1 MDNTRKAGTKVNR
14 TDAQQ
19 VKPRNPRP
27 TIGLLTY
34 GVGDPNN
41 QSLWSGVEDV
51 VQQQGTNLVC
61 FPGNP
66 IQSSQGFE
74 SQANVLYDLVSPEE
88 IDGLVI
94 WSGALAHHIGVEEI
108 DSFCKRYRPL
118 PMVSI
123 AQALEGIPSV
133 LADNYQGMYDP
144 VHHLIKVHGY
154 RRIAF
159 VQGPAGHQ
167 EAEMRYQAYVDALA
181 EHELTVDP
189 GLVVPGAFTKQS
201 GITAMNLLLDERGLS
216 PQKDFEAVVADG
228 DITALGVLEALK
240 ARGVRVPEDVAL
252 VGFDDIPAAR
262 LATPP
267 LTTARY
273 SFYDQGRRAAE
284 ILLAQIEGQEV
295 PERTE
300 LPIKLIVRQSCGCMP
315 PAVVQ
320 AAVGPT
326 AEADKNETFEDL
338 ADKDHPYAGQRE
350 RILSE
355 MVEAI
360 GNPSTNASSAWA
372 EQLLD
377 AFSSELTGQSAGAFL
392 STLTDILHQ
401 ATTETREVII
411 WQEAI
416 SVLRRHTL
424 PSLSDNRIQSQ
435 AEDLWQQARVVIGER
450 AWRAQAYHGLQIEQQ
465 SQALQEINQTLTTTI
480 DMAGLTD
487 VVASELPKLGV
498 TRGFISLY
506 EDPQAPAERARLVL
520 AYDEHGRT
528 DLGTFESI
536 FPSHQLVPHGLL
548 PSDRAYGLVVEP
560 LYFRQ
565 EQLGFA
571 VFEAG
576 SQEERICATIRGQ
589 LSSALK
595 GVLLLQERRRAEKA
609 LEKAYAEVEKRVE
622 ERTAEL
628 KRETAERERLQQEVI
643 EAQRHAIQELAT
655 PIIPVMDRIIVMPL
669 IGSIDTLRAR
679 DITRSLLAGIREHRA
694 KVVILDIT
702 GVPVV
707 DSGVAGHLN
716 KTVQA
721 ARLKGAR
728 TIVTG
733 ISDAVA
739 ETIVDLGID
748 WSGIET
754 LSDLQTGLI
763 TALDSLG
770 IKLSR

>member
-1 MDNTRKAGTKVNR
+1 VNR
-14 TDAQQ
+14 KDAQQ
-19 VKPRNPRP
+19 VKSRNSHP

-41 QSLWSGVEDV
+41 QPLWSGVEDV
-51 VQQQGTNLVC
+51 VQEQGMNLIC

-66 IQSSQGFE
+66 LQSSQGFE
-74 SQANVLYDLVSPEE
+74 SQANVLYDLVSPEG

-108 DSFCKRYRPL
+108 ESFCKRYRPL

-133 LADNYQGMYDP
+133 LADNYQGMYDA
-144 VHHLIKVHGY
+144 VRHLIKVHGY

-159 VQGPAGHQ
+159 IQGPVGHQ
-167 EAEMRYQAYVDALA
+167 EAEERYQAYADALV

-189 GLVVPGAFTKQS
+189 GLVAPGAFTKQS

-228 DITALGVLEALK
+228 DVTALGALEALRT
-240 ARGVRVPEDVAL
+240 RGVRVPDDVAL
-252 VGFDDIPAAR
+252 VGFDDISAAR

-267 LTTARY
+267 LTTVRY
-273 SFYDQGRRAAE
+273 SFYDQGRRATE
-284 ILLAQIEGQEV
+284 TLLAQIEGQEV
-295 PERTE
+295 PERTT
-300 LPIKLIVRQSCGCMP
+300 LPITLMVRQSCGCMP
-315 PAVVQ
+315 TAVTQ
-320 AAVGPT
+320 AAAGPA
-326 AEADKNETFEDL
+326 AEADKNRAFEAL
-338 ADKDHPYAGQRE
+338 ADKKHPDAGQRE
-350 RILSE
+350 HISSE
-355 MVEAI
+355 MVQAV
-360 GNPSTNASSAWA
+360 GNPSTSISSVWA

-377 AFSSELTGQSAGAFL
+377 AFSSELTGPSAGVFL
-392 STLTDILHQ
+392 STLNEILRQ
-401 ATTETREVII
+401 VTMETKEVIT
-411 WQEAI
+411 WQGAI
-416 SVLRRHTL
+416 SVLRRHVL
-424 PSLSDNRIQSQ
+424 SSLSDNRVRSK
-435 AEDLWQQARVVIGER
+435 AEDLWQQARVVIGEV
-450 AWRAQAYHGLQIEQQ
+450 AWRTQAYHGLQIEQQ
-465 SQALQEINQTLTTTI
+465 SQALQEISQTLTTTI

-487 VVASELPKLGV
+487 LVASELPKLGI

-506 EDPQAPAERARLVL
+506 EDPQAPTERARLVL
-520 AYDEHGRT
+520 AYDENGRT
-528 DLGTFESI
+528 DPGTFDFT
-536 FPSHQLVPHGLL
+536 FPSHQLVPHDLL
-548 PSDRAYGLVVEP
+548 PSDRTYGLVVEP

-576 SQEERICATIRGQ
+576 SQRENICAAIRGQ

-595 GVLLLQERRRAEKA
+595 GALLLQERRRAEKA

-622 ERTAEL
+622 ERTTEL

-643 EAQRHAIQELAT
+643 EAQRRAIQELAT
-655 PIIPVMDRIIVMPL
+655 PIIPIMDRIIVMPL
-669 IGSIDTLRAR
+669 IGSIDTIRAR

-702 GVPVV
+702 GVPIV
-707 DSGVAGHLN
+707 DSGVADHLN

-748 WSGIET
+748 WSSIET
-754 LSDLQTGLI
+754 LFDLQTGLVA
-763 TALDSLG
+763 ALDSLG